1 MATILE
7 KLKRIYE
14 SFEYEEGRHSNA
26 EIKNS
31 KLDNPEEPT
40 NEPESEEPE
49 ESFTD
54 YVNRKITNL
63 QKTIEELKI
72 AIEREQE
79 NIKNGHIGQANG
91 LEKIN
96 GWQSRLNANEFKKQ
110 MLQKA
115 LEAYTNDQSEDNE
128 YKLRLAAIKS

>member
-1 MATILE
+1 MDTILE

-26 EIKNS
+26 EIKNGE
-31 KLDNPEEPT
+31 LDNPEEPT
-40 NEPESEEPE
+40 DKPESEKAK
-49 ESFTD
+49 ESFAD
-54 YVNRKITNL
+54 YINRKIINL
-63 QKTIEELKI
+63 QKTTEELKM

-79 NIKNGHIGQANG
+79 NIKNGHIGQING

-128 YKLRLAAIKS
+128 YKLRLAAIRS